1 MFKYKCLNP
10 IAKIGL
16 NNFNENFEVTDNVDD
31 ADGILVR
38 SANMLEMDFSENLL
52 AIARAGA
59 GVNNIP
65 LQKCADKGIVV
76 FNTPGAN
83 ANGVKEMVL
92 AAMLL
97 ASRDIIGGVEWVKA
111 NAADENIAKTAE
123 KEKKNFAGTEIMG
136 KKLGVIGLGAIG
148 AKVANSAITEKS
160 KKKFAGSEIAGKK
173 LGIIGLGAIGVR
185 VANAAR
191 MLGMEVLGY
200 DPYLSVDA
208 AWSLSSDV
216 KHVTNV
222 DDIFSKCDIITIHV
236 PALDSTKGM
245 INAEAIAKMKKGV
258 IILNLARDIL
268 CNEADILAG
277 INSGKIR
284 KYVTD
289 FPNSVIAGHDG
300 CIVIPHLGASTEESE
315 DNCAVKAVVELQDYL
330 ENGNIN
336 NSVNFPKCDMGICT
350 KPRIGIFH
358 KNVANMISQFTQLIG
373 GAGYNISDMTNKSKG
388 DYAYTLID
396 LEDDVTDELVAKIS
410 EVEGVVRVRVVRKE
424 M

>member
-1 MFKYKCLNP
+1 MYKYKCLNP

-16 NNFNENFEVTDNVDD
+16 NNFSDQYQAVDNVDD
-31 ADGILVR
+31 AEGILVR
-38 SANMLEMDFSENLL
+38 SANMLEMEFTDNLL

-65 LQKCADKGIVV
+65 LDRCAEQGIVV

-97 ASRDIIGGVEWVKA
+97 ASRDIIGGTEWVKA
-111 NAADENIAKTAE
+111 NAGDPEIAK
-123 KEKKNFAGTEIMG
+123 
-136 KKLGVIGLGAIG
+136 L
-148 AKVANSAITEKS
+148 TEKS
-160 KKKFAGSEIAGKK
+160 KKKFAGTEIFGKK

-191 MLGMEVLGY
+191 QLGMDVYGY
-200 DPYLSVDA
+200 DPYLSIDA
-208 AWSLSSDV
+208 AWRLSSDV
-216 KHVTNV
+216 KHVTNI
-222 DDIFSKCDIITIHV
+222 DDIYSKCDIITVHV

-245 INAEAIAKMKKGV
+245 INKDAIAKMKKGV
-258 IILNLARDIL
+258 IIINLARDIL
-268 CNEADILAG
+268 CNEVDILAG

-289 FPNSVIAGHDG
+289 FPNATTAGHDG

-315 DNCAVKAVVELQDYL
+315 DNCAVKAVLELKDYL

-336 NSVNFPKCDMGICT
+336 NSVNYPNADMGICDR
-350 KPRIGIFH
+350 PRVAVFH
-358 KNVANMISQFTQLIG
+358 KNVANMIGQFTSVIG
-373 GAGYNISDMTNKSKG
+373 GAKLNITDMVNKSKG

-396 LEDDVTDELVAKIS
+396 LEDSVSDEIVEKLSAI
-410 EVEGVVRVRVVRKE
+410 EGVIRVRVVRKDA
-424 M
+424 

>member
-1 MFKYKCLNP
+1 MYKYKCMNP

-16 NNFNENFEVTDNVDD
+16 NNFTDEYQAVDNVDD
-31 ADGILVR
+31 AEGILVR
-38 SANMLEMDFSENLL
+38 SANMLEMEFSDNLL

-65 LQKCADKGIVV
+65 LDKCAEQGIVV

-92 AAMLL
+92 AAMLI
-97 ASRDIIGGVEWVKA
+97 ASRDIIGGTEWVKA
-111 NAADENIAKTAE
+111 NAGDPEIAK
-123 KEKKNFAGTEIMG
+123 
-136 KKLGVIGLGAIG
+136 L
-148 AKVANSAITEKS
+148 TEKS
-160 KKKFAGSEIAGKK
+160 KKKFAGTEIFGKK

-191 MLGMEVLGY
+191 QLGMEVYGY
-200 DPYLSVDA
+200 DPYLSIDA
-208 AWSLSSDV
+208 AWRLSSDV

-222 DDIFSKCDIITIHV
+222 DDIYSKCDIITIHV

-245 INAEAIAKMKKGV
+245 INKDAIAKMKKGV
-258 IILNLARDIL
+258 ILINLARDIL
-268 CNEADILAG
+268 CNEADVLSG

-289 FPNSVIAGHDG
+289 FPNTVVSGHDG

-315 DNCAVKAVVELQDYL
+315 DNCAVKAVLELKDFL

-336 NSVNFPKCDMGICT
+336 NSVNFPNCDMGVCT
-350 KPRIGIFH
+350 RPRVAIFH
-358 KNVANMISQFTQLIG
+358 KNVANMITQFTAVFG
-373 GAGYNISDMTNKSKG
+373 ESGFNISDMTNKSKG
-388 DYAYTLID
+388 DYAYTMID
-396 LEDDVTDELVAKIS
+396 IEDNVTDAIVKKLQK
-410 EVEGVVRVRVVRKE
+410 VEGVIRVRVVRKE
-424 M
+424 L

>member
-1 MFKYKCLNP
+1 MYKYKCMNP

-16 NNFNENFEVTDNVDD
+16 NNFTDEYQTVDNVDD
-31 ADGILVR
+31 AEGILVR
-38 SANMLEMDFSENLL
+38 SANMLEMEFSDNLL

-65 LQKCADKGIVV
+65 LDRCAEKGIVV

-92 AAMLL
+92 AAMLI
-97 ASRDIIGGVEWVKA
+97 ASRDIIGGTEWVKA
-111 NAADENIAKTAE
+111 NAGDPDIAK
-123 KEKKNFAGTEIMG
+123 
-136 KKLGVIGLGAIG
+136 L
-148 AKVANSAITEKS
+148 TEKS
-160 KKKFAGSEIAGKK
+160 KKKFAGTEIFGKK

-191 MLGMEVLGY
+191 QLGMDVYGY
-200 DPYLSVDA
+200 DPYLSIDA
-208 AWSLSSDV
+208 AWRLSSDV

-222 DDIFSKCDIITIHV
+222 DDIYSKCDIITVHV

-245 INAEAIAKMKKGV
+245 INADAIAKMKKGV
-258 IILNLARDIL
+258 ILINLARDIL
-268 CNEADILAG
+268 CNEVDVLAG

-289 FPNSVIAGHDG
+289 FPNPTTAGHDG

-315 DNCAVKAVVELQDYL
+315 DNCAVKAVLELKDYL

-336 NSVNFPKCDMGICT
+336 NSVNYPGCDMGIAT
-350 KPRIGIFH
+350 KPRIAIFH
-358 KNVANMISQFTQLIG
+358 KNVANMISQFTTVLG
-373 GAGYNISDMTNKSKG
+373 EAGYNISDMTNKSKG
-388 DYAYTLID
+388 DFAYTLID
-396 LEDDVTDELVAKIS
+396 LEDKIS
-410 EVEGVVRVRVVRKE
+410 DTLIKKMEKIDGVIRVRVVKKE
-424 M
+424 A

>member
-1 MFKYKCLNP
+1 MHKYKCLNP

-16 NNFNENFEVTDNVDD
+16 NNFTDQYQAVDNVDD
-31 ADGILVR
+31 AEGILVR
-38 SANMLEMDFSENLL
+38 SANMLEMEFSDNLL

-65 LQKCADKGIVV
+65 LDRCAERGIVV

-92 AAMLL
+92 AAMLI
-97 ASRDIIGGVEWVKA
+97 ASRDIIGGTEWVKA
-111 NAADENIAKTAE
+111 NAGDPEIAK
-123 KEKKNFAGTEIMG
+123 
-136 KKLGVIGLGAIG
+136 L
-148 AKVANSAITEKS
+148 TEKS
-160 KKKFAGSEIAGKK
+160 KKKFAGTEIFGKK

-191 MLGMEVLGY
+191 QLGMDVYGY
-200 DPYLSVDA
+200 DPYLSIDA
-208 AWSLSSDV
+208 AWRLSSDV

-222 DDIFSKCDIITIHV
+222 DDIYSKCDIITIHV

-245 INAEAIAKMKKGV
+245 INKDAIAKMKKGV
-258 IILNLARDIL
+258 IIINLARDIL
-268 CNEADILAG
+268 CNEADVLSG
-277 INSGKIR
+277 INAGKIR

-289 FPNSVIAGHDG
+289 FPNSTVAGHDG

-315 DNCAVKAVVELQDYL
+315 DNCAVKAVLELKDYL

-336 NSVNFPKCDMGICT
+336 NSVNFPSCDMGICDS
-350 KPRIGIFH
+350 PRVAIFH
-358 KNVANMISQFTQLIG
+358 KNVANMISQFTTVLG
-373 GAGYNISDMTNKSKG
+373 SEGMNISDMTNKSKG

-396 LEDDVTDELVAKIS
+396 LEDTVTDEIVKDLSK
-410 EVEGVVRVRVVRKE
+410 VEGVIRVRVVRKDV
-424 M
+424 

>member
-1 MFKYKCLNP
+1 MYKYKCMNP

-16 NNFNENFEVTDNVDD
+16 NNFTDEYQTVDNVDD
-31 ADGILVR
+31 AEGILVR
-38 SANMLEMDFSENLL
+38 SANMLEMEFSDNLL

-65 LQKCADKGIVV
+65 LDRCAEKGIVV

-92 AAMLL
+92 AAMLI
-97 ASRDIIGGVEWVKA
+97 ASRDIIGGTEWVKA
-111 NAADENIAKTAE
+111 NAGDPDIAK
-123 KEKKNFAGTEIMG
+123 
-136 KKLGVIGLGAIG
+136 L
-148 AKVANSAITEKS
+148 TEKS
-160 KKKFAGSEIAGKK
+160 KKKFAGTEIFGKK

-191 MLGMEVLGY
+191 QLGMDVYGY
-200 DPYLSVDA
+200 DPYLSIDA
-208 AWSLSSDV
+208 AWRLSSDV

-222 DDIFSKCDIITIHV
+222 DDIYSKCDIITVHV

-245 INAEAIAKMKKGV
+245 INADAIAKMKKGV
-258 IILNLARDIL
+258 ILINLARDIL
-268 CNEADILAG
+268 CNEVDVLAG

-289 FPNSVIAGHDG
+289 FPNPTTAGHDG

-315 DNCAVKAVVELQDYL
+315 DNCAVKAVLELKDYL

-336 NSVNFPKCDMGICT
+336 NSVNYPGCDMGIAT
-350 KPRIGIFH
+350 KPRIAIFH
-358 KNVANMISQFTQLIG
+358 KNVANMISQFTTVLG
-373 GAGYNISDMTNKSKG
+373 EAGYNISDMTNKSKG
-388 DYAYTLID
+388 DFAYTLID
-396 LEDDVTDELVAKIS
+396 LEDKIS
-410 EVEGVVRVRVVRKE
+410 DTLIKKMEKIDGVIRVRVVMKE
-424 M
+424 A

>member
-1 MFKYKCLNP
+1 MYKYKCMNP

-16 NNFNENFEVTDNVDD
+16 NNFSDEYQAVDNVDD
-31 ADGILVR
+31 AEGILVR
-38 SANMLEMDFSENLL
+38 SANMLEMEFSDNLL

-65 LQKCADKGIVV
+65 LDRCAEKGIVV

-92 AAMLL
+92 AAMLI
-97 ASRDIIGGVEWVKA
+97 ASRDIIGGTEWVKA
-111 NAADENIAKTAE
+111 NAGDPDIAK
-123 KEKKNFAGTEIMG
+123 
-136 KKLGVIGLGAIG
+136 L
-148 AKVANSAITEKS
+148 TEKS
-160 KKKFAGSEIAGKK
+160 KKKFAGTEIFGKK

-191 MLGMEVLGY
+191 QLGMDVYGY
-200 DPYLSVDA
+200 DPYLSIDA
-208 AWSLSSDV
+208 AWRLSSDV

-222 DDIFSKCDIITIHV
+222 DDIYSKCDIITVHV

-245 INAEAIAKMKKGV
+245 INADAIAKMKKGV
-258 IILNLARDIL
+258 ILINLARDIL
-268 CNEADILAG
+268 CNEVDVLAG

-289 FPNSVIAGHDG
+289 FPNPTTAGHDG

-315 DNCAVKAVVELQDYL
+315 DNCAVKAVLELKDYL

-336 NSVNFPKCDMGICT
+336 NSVNYPGCDMGIAT
-350 KPRIGIFH
+350 KPRIAIFH
-358 KNVANMISQFTQLIG
+358 KNVANMISQFTTVLG
-373 GAGYNISDMTNKSKG
+373 EAGYNISDMTNKSKG
-388 DYAYTLID
+388 DFAYTLID
-396 LEDDVTDELVAKIS
+396 LEDKIS
-410 EVEGVVRVRVVRKE
+410 DALIKKMEKIDGVIRVRVVKKE
-424 M
+424 A

>member
-1 MFKYKCLNP
+1 MHKYKCMNP

-16 NNFNENFEVTDNVDD
+16 NNFTDEYQTVDNVDD
-31 ADGILVR
+31 AEGILVR
-38 SANMLEMDFSENLL
+38 SANMLEMEFSDNLL

-65 LQKCADKGIVV
+65 LDRCAEKGIVV

-92 AAMLL
+92 AAMLI
-97 ASRDIIGGVEWVKA
+97 ASRDIIGGTEWVKA
-111 NAADENIAKTAE
+111 NAGDPDIAK
-123 KEKKNFAGTEIMG
+123 
-136 KKLGVIGLGAIG
+136 L
-148 AKVANSAITEKS
+148 TEKS
-160 KKKFAGSEIAGKK
+160 KKKFAGTEIFGKK

-191 MLGMEVLGY
+191 QLGMDVYGY
-200 DPYLSVDA
+200 DPYLSIDA
-208 AWSLSSDV
+208 AWRLSSDV

-222 DDIFSKCDIITIHV
+222 DDIYSKCDIITVHV

-245 INAEAIAKMKKGV
+245 INADAIAKMKKGV
-258 IILNLARDIL
+258 ILINLARDIL
-268 CNEADILAG
+268 CNEVDVLAG

-289 FPNSVIAGHDG
+289 FPNPTTAGHDG

-315 DNCAVKAVVELQDYL
+315 DNCAVKAVLELKDYL

-336 NSVNFPKCDMGICT
+336 NSVNYPGCDMGIAT
-350 KPRIGIFH
+350 KPRIAIFH
-358 KNVANMISQFTQLIG
+358 KNVANMISQFTTVLG
-373 GAGYNISDMTNKSKG
+373 EAGYNISDMTNKSKG
-388 DYAYTLID
+388 DFAYTLID
-396 LEDDVTDELVAKIS
+396 LEDKIS
-410 EVEGVVRVRVVRKE
+410 DTLIKKMEKIDGVIRVRVCLLE
-424 M
+424 A

>member
-1 MFKYKCLNP
+1 MYKYKCMNP

-16 NNFNENFEVTDNVDD
+16 NNFGPEFQAVDNVDD

-38 SANMLEMDFSENLL
+38 SANMLEMEFSKNLL

-65 LQKCADKGIVV
+65 LDRCAKEGIVV

-92 AAMLL
+92 AAMLI
-97 ASRDIIGGVEWVKA
+97 ASRDIIGGTEWVKA
-111 NAADENIAKTAE
+111 NAGDPEIAALTE
-123 KEKKNFAGTEIMG
+123 KAKKKFAGTEI
-136 KKLGVIGLGAIG
+136 
-148 AKVANSAITEKS
+148 
-160 KKKFAGSEIAGKK
+160 FGKK

-191 MLGMEVLGY
+191 QLGMEVYGY
-200 DPYLSVDA
+200 DPYLSIDA
-208 AWSLSSDV
+208 AWRLSSDV

-222 DDIFSKCDIITIHV
+222 DDIYSKCDIITIHV

-245 INAEAIAKMKKGV
+245 IDKDAIAKMKKGV
-258 IILNLARDIL
+258 ILINLARDIL
-268 CNEADILAG
+268 CNEADVLAG
-277 INSGKIR
+277 INSGRIR

-289 FPNSVIAGHDG
+289 FPNTVVSGHDG

-315 DNCAVKAVVELQDYL
+315 DNCAVKAVLELKDYL

-336 NSVNFPKCDMGICT
+336 NSVNFPNCDMGICT
-350 KPRIGIFH
+350 RPRVAIFH
-358 KNVANMISQFTQLIG
+358 KNVANMISQFTSVLG
-373 GAGYNISDMTNKSKG
+373 DAGHNISDMTNKSKG

-396 LEDDVTDELVAKIS
+396 IEDGVTDAIVKKLSKVD
-410 EVEGVVRVRVVRKE
+410 GVIRVRVVRKDL
-424 M
+424 

>member
-1 MFKYKCLNP
+1 MYKYKCLNP

-16 NNFNENFEVTDNVDD
+16 NNFTEQYEAVDNVDD
-31 ADGILVR
+31 AEGILVR
-38 SANMLEMDFSENLL
+38 SANMLEMDFSNNLL

-65 LQKCADKGIVV
+65 LAKCAEKGIVV

-92 AAMLL
+92 AAMLI
-97 ASRDIIGGVEWVKA
+97 ASRDIIGGTEWVKA
-111 NAADENIAKTAE
+111 NAGDPDIAK
-123 KEKKNFAGTEIMG
+123 
-136 KKLGVIGLGAIG
+136 L
-148 AKVANSAITEKS
+148 TEKS
-160 KKKFAGSEIAGKK
+160 KKKFAGTEIFGKK

-191 MLGMEVLGY
+191 QLGMEVYGY
-200 DPYLSVDA
+200 DPYLSIDA
-208 AWSLSSDV
+208 AWRLSSDV

-222 DDIFSKCDIITIHV
+222 DDIYSKCDIITVHV

-245 INAEAIAKMKKGV
+245 INADAIAKMKKGV

-268 CNEADILAG
+268 CNEVDILAG

-289 FPNSVIAGHDG
+289 FPNPTTAGHDG

-315 DNCAVKAVVELQDYL
+315 DNCAVKAVLELKDYM

-336 NSVNFPKCDMGICT
+336 NSVNLPNCDMGICDG
-350 KPRIGIFH
+350 PRIGIFH
-358 KNVANMISQFTQLIG
+358 MNVANMISQFTTVLG
-373 GAGYNISDMTNKSKG
+373 DAGYNISDMTNKSKG

-396 LEDDVTDELVAKIS
+396 LEDDITDDLVKKLDKI
-410 EVEGVVRVRVVRKE
+410 EGVTRVRVVRKNK
-424 M
+424 

>member
-1 MFKYKCLNP
+1 MYKYKCMNP

-16 NNFNENFEVTDNVDD
+16 NGFSADYQAVDNVDE
-31 ADGILVR
+31 AEGILVR
-38 SANMLEMDFSENLL
+38 SANMLEMDFSDNLL

-65 LQKCADKGIVV
+65 LEKCAKQGIVV

-97 ASRDIIGGVEWVKA
+97 ASRDIIGGTEWVKA
-111 NAADENIAKTAE
+111 NAGDPDIAK
-123 KEKKNFAGTEIMG
+123 
-136 KKLGVIGLGAIG
+136 L
-148 AKVANSAITEKS
+148 TEKS
-160 KKKFAGSEIAGKK
+160 KKKFAGTEIFGKK

-191 MLGMEVLGY
+191 QLGMEVYGY
-200 DPYLSVDA
+200 DPYLSIDA
-208 AWSLSSDV
+208 AWRLSSDV

-222 DDIFSKCDIITIHV
+222 DDIYSKCDIITVHV

-245 INAEAIAKMKKGV
+245 INADAIAKMKKGV

-284 KYVTD
+284 KYVSD
-289 FPNSVIAGHDG
+289 FPNPTTAGHDG
-300 CIVIPHLGASTEESE
+300 CIIIPHLGASTEESE
-315 DNCAVKAVVELQDYL
+315 DNCAVKAVLELKDYL

-336 NSVNFPKCDMGICT
+336 NSVNLPNCDMGVCAC
-350 KPRIGIFH
+350 PRLAIVH
-358 KNVANMISQFTQLIG
+358 KNVANMISQFTTVLG
-373 GAGYNISDMTNKSKG
+373 NAGYNIKDMTNKSRG

-396 LEDDVTDELVAKIS
+396 LEDEIEDALVSKIEKIDDVI
-410 EVEGVVRVRVVRKE
+410 RVRIVRKDA
-424 M
+424 

>member
-16 NNFNENFEVTDNVDD
+16 NNFNENYSVVDNVDD

-38 SANMLEMDFSENLL
+38 SANMLEMEFSKNLL

-65 LQKCADKGIVV
+65 CDKCAEQGIVV

-92 AAMLL
+92 AAMLI
-97 ASRDIIGGVEWVKA
+97 ASRDIIGGTEWVKA
-111 NAADENIAKTAE
+111 NAGDPEIAK
-123 KEKKNFAGTEIMG
+123 
-136 KKLGVIGLGAIG
+136 L
-148 AKVANSAITEKS
+148 TEKS
-160 KKKFAGSEIAGKK
+160 KKKFAGTEIFGKK

-191 MLGMEVLGY
+191 QLGMEVYGY
-200 DPYLSVDA
+200 DPYLSIDA
-208 AWSLSSDV
+208 AWRLSSDV

-222 DDIFSKCDIITIHV
+222 DDIYSKCDIITIHV

-245 INAEAIAKMKKGV
+245 IDKDAIAKMKKGV
-258 IILNLARDIL
+258 ILINLARDIL
-268 CNEADILAG
+268 CNEADVLSG
-277 INSGKIR
+277 INAGRIR

-289 FPNSVIAGHDG
+289 FPNSVVAGHDG

-315 DNCAVKAVVELQDYL
+315 DNCAVKAVLELKDYL

-336 NSVNFPKCDMGICT
+336 NSVNFPSCDMGICN
-350 KPRIGIFH
+350 KPRVAIFH
-358 KNVANMISQFTQLIG
+358 KNVANMISQFTTVL
-373 GAGYNISDMTNKSKG
+373 GAAGMNISDMTNKSKG

-396 LEDDVTDELVAKIS
+396 LEDTVTDEIVKKLSKVD
-410 EVEGVVRVRVVRKE
+410 GVIRVRVVRKDV
-424 M
+424 